1 MAIRPQNNE
10 GRPRAAFS
18 FVGQEIGWGTRTRT
32 SIDGVRIRC
41 PTIRRSP
48 NASAVTARALA
59 LLTGRVTSMGR
70 AHAEA
75 LSIGGALR
83 GLRIR
88 PSLGMLGAVET
99 QNGSDAGEA
108 G

>member
-1 MAIRPQNNE
+1 
-10 GRPRAAFS
+10 
-18 FVGQEIGWGTRTRT
+18 
-32 SIDGVRIRC
+32 
-41 PTIRRSP
+41 
-48 NASAVTARALA
+48 LA

-70 AHAEA
+70 AYAEA

-88 PSLGMLGAVET
+88 PSLGMLGPVET